1 MRPLG
6 IPIQTI
12 FFLLVGLLTMFL
24 LRHTLWGRG
33 IYAIG
38 GDEVSAERI
47 GYKPGWI
54 KFLLYVYFGFLA
66 GIAAVVHTSIMSQ
79 VDPNAFKGYEM
90 TIISAVV
97 LGGVNIAGG
106 FGSIFNV
113 VVGVLLL
120 AITYNGLIL
129 MKVSSYWQNIIVGAI
144 MLIAIAADTIKKKRE
159 EAEKT
164 VVDVEYKE
172 G

>member
-1 MRPLG
+1 M
-6 IPIQTI
+6 
-12 FFLLVGLLTMFL
+12 
-24 LRHTLWGRG
+24 
-33 IYAIG
+33 
-38 GDEVSAERI
+38 
-47 GYKPGWI
+47 
-54 KFLLYVYFGFLA
+54 
-66 GIAAVVHTSIMSQ
+66 
-79 VDPNAFKGYEM
+79 
-90 TIISAVV
+90 
-97 LGGVNIAGG
+97 
-106 FGSIFNV
+106 